1 MIRTENEVDFILR
14 RLDSWVERGLA
25 RRAVRRRPGP
35 VRELHIELTHRCNQ
49 RCVMCHHWLMPRQ
62 DRGGMRRELGLDEI
76 RRLVEGSSLL
86 DGVESV
92 VLTGGEPWL
101 RADSVDILDVLAR
114 RFPQARVG
122 ILSNLWDADLVR
134 RRLAEA
140 RGKGLARLWIGSS
153 LDGLGPVHDE
163 VRGRA
168 GAFRR
173 LMAAIAMVRAE
184 SPGTE
189 LSLNF
194 TITPRNHR
202 QLWAAYQHAKGLGL
216 WFGAQMTVNHEGLR
230 APEIAAWKA
239 AELARVAEQIDG
251 ILLDLCRGEGAA
263 QRLLEGRE
271 RESLWLWTRLLY
283 WARLKRF
290 ALRPERFFRDCLAG
304 ERFVMLD
311 PEGRLFFCPVN
322 KHRQIGGVRESPLD
336 ELWASPRARAERRH
350 IASGRC
356 ACWLN
361 CIAVPVLDRV
371 LAAGL

>member
-1 MIRTENEVDFILR
+1 MIRAESEVDFILR
-14 RLDSWVERGLA
+14 RLDAWAERGAERLA
-25 RRAVRRRPGP
+25 RRRAPGP
-35 VRELHIELTHRCNQ
+35 VRELHIELTHRCSQ
-49 RCVMCHHWLMPRQ
+49 RCVMCHHWVLARD
-62 DRGGMRRELGLDEI
+62 DRGGAARELSLAEI
-76 RRLVEGSSLL
+76 RRLVEGSALL
-86 DGVESV
+86 AGVESV

-101 RADSVDILDVLAR
+101 RADSTDILAFLAG
-114 RFPQARVG
+114 RFPKARVG
-122 ILSNLWDADLVR
+122 VLSNLWDAALVR
-134 RRLAEA
+134 RRLAAARA
-140 RGKGLARLWIGSS
+140 RGLDRLWIGSS

-163 VRGRA
+163 VRGRD

-173 LMAAIAMVRAE
+173 LMASIAMVRAE

-189 LSLNF
+189 ISLNF

-202 QLWAAYQHAKGLGL
+202 QLWAAYQHAKALGL

-230 APEIAAWKA
+230 APETAAWKA
-239 AELARVAEQIDG
+239 AELARVSEQIDG
-251 ILLDLCRGEGAA
+251 ILLDLCRGENAA
-263 QRLLEGRE
+263 GRLLEGRE

-290 ALRPERFFRDCLAG
+290 ALEPERYFRDCLAG

-322 KHRQIGGVRESPLD
+322 KHRTLGSVREAPLD
-336 ELWASPRARAERRH
+336 ELWASPRARAERRRV
-350 IASGRC
+350 AAGRC

>member
-1 MIRTENEVDFILR
+1 MIRTETEVDFILR
-14 RLDSWVERGLA
+14 RLEAWVERGLERLA
-25 RRAVRRRPGP
+25 CSRQSGP

-49 RCVMCHHWLMPRQ
+49 RCVMCHHWGLARE
-62 DRGGMRRELGLDEI
+62 DRTAARRELSLAEI
-76 RRLVEGSSLL
+76 RRAAGSPLL
-86 DGVESV
+86 RGVESV
-92 VLTGGEPWL
+92 VITGGEPWL
-101 RADSVDILDVLAR
+101 RPDSTDILAFLGR
-114 RFPQARVG
+114 RFPRARLG
-122 ILSNLWDADLVR
+122 ILSNLWDAGLAR
-134 RRLAEA
+134 RRLAAAHA
-140 RGKGLARLWIGSS
+140 RGLRRLWVGSS

-163 VRGRA
+163 VRGKA

-173 LMAAIAMVRAE
+173 LMASLAMIRAE
-184 SPGTE
+184 FPATE

-194 TITPRNHR
+194 TLTPRNHR
-202 QLWAAYQHAKGLGL
+202 QLWAAYQHAKSLGL
-216 WFGAQMTVNHEGLR
+216 WFGAQMAVNHEGLR
-230 APEIAAWKA
+230 APEAAVWKP
-239 AELARVAEQIDG
+239 AELARVTEQIEG

-283 WARLKRF
+283 WSRLRRF
-290 ALRPERFFRDCLAG
+290 ALKPERYFQDCLAG

-322 KHRQIGGVRESPLD
+322 KHRPVGGLREAPLD
-336 ELWASPRARAERRH
+336 ELWTSPRAGAERRF

-371 LAAGL
+371 LEAGL

>member
-1 MIRTENEVDFILR
+1 MIRTETEVDFILR
-14 RLDSWVERGLA
+14 RLDAWVARGLE
-25 RRAVRRRPGP
+25 RLSRRRPEP
-35 VRELHIELTHRCNQ
+35 VRELHIELTHRCSQ
-49 RCVMCHHWLMPRQ
+49 RCVMCHHWVMARD
-62 DRGGMRRELGLDEI
+62 DRGGAARELSLAEI
-76 RRLVEGSSLL
+76 RKTVEGSSLL
-86 DGVESV
+86 AGVESV

-101 RADSVDILDVLAR
+101 RADSTDILAFLAG
-114 RFPQARVG
+114 RFPKARVG
-122 ILSNLWDADLVR
+122 VLSNLWDAGLVR
-134 RRLAEA
+134 RRLAAA
-140 RGKGLARLWIGSS
+140 RGLRGLWVGSS
-153 LDGLGPVHDE
+153 LDGLGAVHDE
-163 VRGRA
+163 VRGKA

-173 LMAAIAMVRAE
+173 LMESIAMVRAE
-184 SPGTE
+184 FPKVE

-202 QLWAAYQHAKGLGL
+202 QLWAAYQHAKSLGL
-216 WFGAQMTVNHEGLR
+216 WFGAQMAVDHEGLR
-230 APEIAAWKA
+230 APEAAVWKPA
-239 AELARVAEQIDG
+239 QLARVTEQIDG

-271 RESLWLWTRLLY
+271 RESLGLWTRLLY
-283 WARLKRF
+283 WSRLRRF
-290 ALRPERFFRDCLAG
+290 AFKPERYFRDCLAG

-322 KHRQIGGVRESPLD
+322 KHRTLGGVREAPLD
-336 ELWASPRARAERRH
+336 ELWASPRAEAERRS